1 MSAEIIV
8 FAIVVAFAA
17 ATIQSVTGFGFS
29 LTLVPL
35 LAVAWEPKAAVPVSL
50 LLGLATNVA
59 LLTQVRGQVT
69 IRRLPGLYL
78 GLIIGIPLGVLF
90 LERVD
95 ADTLQITV
103 GAVVFA
109 ATVLL
114 YLQPSIDAGHDSFKL
129 RLGAGTMG
137 GALTAATSMG
147 GPPVVLYLLGRET
160 EIDRYRATL
169 LAYFLPSGVLAV
181 TAFVIVGRVDA
192 DVLIIAGAALPAVV
206 AGILVGGWLRT
217 HLNPE
222 RFRRAVV
229 GVLIATSISVTV
241 LAIVG

>member
-8 FAIVVAFAA
+8 FAIVVSFAA
-17 ATIQSVTGFGFS
+17 ATVQSVTGFGFS

-35 LAVAWEPKAAVPVSL
+35 LAAAWEPKEAVPVSL

-59 LLTQVRGQVT
+59 LLTQVRGEVT
-69 IRRLPGLYL
+69 VRRLPGLYL
-78 GLIIGIPLGVLF
+78 GLLIGIPLGVLF
-90 LERVD
+90 LEQVG

-103 GAVVFA
+103 GVVVFA
-109 ATVLL
+109 ATMLL
-114 YLQPSIDAGHDSFKL
+114 YTQPSIDPGHDAFAM
-129 RLGAGTMG
+129 RLGAGAIG
-137 GALTAATSMG
+137 GALSSATSMG

-181 TAFVIVGRVDA
+181 AALIIVGRVNA
-192 DVLIIAGAALPAVV
+192 DVLTVSAAALPAVV
-206 AGILVGGWLRT
+206 AGIVAGGWLRP

-241 LAIVG
+241 LAVVG

>member
-1 MSAEIIV
+1 MSVELVI
-8 FAIVVAFAA
+8 FAVVVAFTA
-17 ATIQSVTGFGFS
+17 ATVQSVTGFGFS

-35 LAVAWEPKAAVPVSL
+35 LAVAWEPKAAVAVSIL
-50 LLGLATNVA
+50 LALATNVV
-59 LLTQVRGQVT
+59 LLTQVRGQVSV
-69 IRRLPGLYL
+69 RRLPGLYL

-103 GAVVFA
+103 GIVVFA
-109 ATVLL
+109 ATVLI
-114 YLQPSIDAGHDSFKL
+114 YLQPSIDTGHDSFGMQ
-129 RLGAGTMG
+129 LGAGTMG
-137 GALTAATSMG
+137 GALTSATSMG

-181 TAFVIVGRVDA
+181 TAFVIVGRIDS
-192 DVLIIAGAALPAVV
+192 DVLIIAAAAVPAVV
-206 AGILVGGWLRT
+206 AGILTGGWLRT

-222 RFRRAVV
+222 RFRRVV
-229 GVLIATSISVTV
+229 LGVLIVTSISVTI
-241 LAIVG
+241 LAIIG

>member
-1 MSAEIIV
+1 MSAELVV
-8 FAIVVAFAA
+8 FAMVLAFTA

-50 LLGLATNVA
+50 LLALATNVA
-59 LLTQVRGQVT
+59 LLAQVRGQVT
-69 IRRLPGLYL
+69 MRRLPGLYL

-103 GAVVFA
+103 GVVVFA
-109 ATVLL
+109 ATILL
-114 YLQPSIDAGHDSFKL
+114 YLQPSIDAGHDSFGL
-129 RLGAGTMG
+129 RLGAGAMG
-137 GALTAATSMG
+137 GALTSATSMG

-181 TAFVIVGRVDA
+181 TAFVIVGRIDS
-192 DVLIIAGAALPAVV
+192 DVLIITAAAVPAVV
-206 AGILVGGWLRT
+206 AGILTGGWLRT
-217 HLNPE
+217 HLNAE
-222 RFRRAVV
+222 RFRRIVL
-229 GVLIATSISVTV
+229 GVLIATSISVTI

>member
-1 MSAEIIV
+1 MSVELVV
-8 FAIVVAFAA
+8 FAMILAFSA

-50 LLGLATNVA
+50 LLALAANVA
-59 LLTQVRGQVT
+59 LLAQVRGQVT
-69 IRRLPGLYL
+69 VRRLPGLYL

-103 GAVVFA
+103 GVVVFA

-114 YLQPSIDAGHDSFKL
+114 YLQPSIDAGHDSFGL
-129 RLGAGTMG
+129 RLGAGAMG

-181 TAFVIVGRVDA
+181 TAFVIVGRIDS
-192 DVLIIAGAALPAVV
+192 DVLIISAAALPAVV
-206 AGILVGGWLRT
+206 AGILTGGWLRT
-217 HLNPE
+217 HLNAE
-222 RFRRAVV
+222 RFRRIVL
-229 GVLIATSISVTV
+229 GVLIATSISVTI

>member
-1 MSAEIIV
+1 MSVEIVV
-8 FAIVVAFAA
+8 FAMVVAFAA
-17 ATIQSVTGFGFS
+17 ATVQSVTGFGFS

-50 LLGLATNVA
+50 LLSLATNIA

-69 IRRLPGLYL
+69 VSRLPGLYL
-78 GLIIGIPLGVLF
+78 GLIIGVPLGVLF

-95 ADTLQITV
+95 ADTLQIAV
-103 GAVVFA
+103 GVVVFA

-114 YLQPSIDAGHDSFKL
+114 YFQPSIDAGHDPLAL
-129 RLGAGTMG
+129 RIGAGMMG
-137 GALTAATSMG
+137 GALGSATSMN

-181 TAFVIVGRVDA
+181 TALVLVGRVDS
-192 DVLIIAGAALPAVV
+192 DVLIVTGSALPAVV
-206 AGILVGGWLRT
+206 AGILTGGWLRT

-222 RFRRAVV
+222 RFRRI
-229 GVLIATSISVTV
+229 VLADLIVTSISVTI

>member
-1 MSAEIIV
+1 MSVELVI
-8 FAIVVAFAA
+8 FAVVVAFTA
-17 ATIQSVTGFGFS
+17 ATVQSVTGFGFS

-50 LLGLATNVA
+50 LLALATNIA

-69 IRRLPGLYL
+69 VRRLPGLYL
-78 GLIIGIPLGVLF
+78 GLLIGVPLGVLF

-95 ADTLQITV
+95 ADTLQIAV

-114 YLQPSIDAGHDSFKL
+114 YLQPSIDAGHDPFAL
-129 RLGAGTMG
+129 RLGAGMMG
-137 GALTAATSMG
+137 GALGSATSMN
-147 GPPVVLYLLGRET
+147 GPPVVLYLLGREP

-181 TAFVIVGRVDA
+181 AALVIVGRVDA
-192 DVLIIAGAALPAVV
+192 DVLIVAGAALPAVL
-206 AGILVGGWLRT
+206 AGILMGGWLRT
-217 HLNPE
+217 HLNQE

-229 GVLIATSISVTV
+229 GVLITTSISVTV
-241 LAIVG
+241 LAIIG

>member
-1 MSAEIIV
+1 MSAELVV
-8 FAIVVAFAA
+8 FAMVLAFTA

-50 LLGLATNVA
+50 LLALATNVA
-59 LLTQVRGQVT
+59 LLAQVRGQVT
-69 IRRLPGLYL
+69 MRRLPGLYL

-103 GAVVFA
+103 GVVVFA
-109 ATVLL
+109 ATILL
-114 YLQPSIDAGHDSFKL
+114 YLQPSIDAGHDSFGL
-129 RLGAGTMG
+129 RLGAGAMG
-137 GALTAATSMG
+137 GALTSATSMG

-181 TAFVIVGRVDA
+181 TAFVIVGRIDS
-192 DVLIIAGAALPAVV
+192 DVLIITAAAVPAVV
-206 AGILVGGWLRT
+206 AGILTGGWLRT
-217 HLNPE
+217 HLNAE
-222 RFRRAVV
+222 RFRRIVL
-229 GVLIATSISVTV
+229 GVLIATGISVTI

>member
-1 MSAEIIV
+1 MSVEIVV

-17 ATIQSVTGFGFS
+17 ATVQSVTGFGFS
-29 LTLVPL
+29 LTLAPL
-35 LAVAWEPKAAVPVSL
+35 LAAAWEPKAAVPVSL
-50 LLGLATNVA
+50 LLALATNIV

-69 IRRLPGLYL
+69 FRRLPGLYL
-78 GLIIGIPLGVLF
+78 GLLIGVPLGVLF
-90 LERVD
+90 LEQVD
-95 ADTLQITV
+95 ADTLQIAV

-114 YLQPSIDAGHDSFKL
+114 YLQPSIDAGHDPFAL
-129 RLGAGTMG
+129 RLGAGMMS
-137 GALTAATSMG
+137 GALGSATSMN

-160 EIDRYRATL
+160 EIDRYRATM

-181 TAFVIVGRVDA
+181 TALVLVGRVDA
-192 DVLIIAGAALPAVV
+192 DVLIVAGAALPAVV
-206 AGILVGGWLRT
+206 AGILTGGWLRT

-241 LAIVG
+241 LAIVP

>member
-1 MSAEIIV
+1 MSVELVI
-8 FAIVVAFAA
+8 FAVVVAFTA
-17 ATIQSVTGFGFS
+17 ATVQSVTGFGFS

-35 LAVAWEPKAAVPVSL
+35 LAVAWEPKAAVAVSL
-50 LLGLATNVA
+50 LLALATNVV
-59 LLTQVRGQVT
+59 LLTQVRGQVSVG
-69 IRRLPGLYL
+69 RLPGLYL

-103 GAVVFA
+103 GIVVLA
-109 ATVLL
+109 ATVLI
-114 YLQPSIDAGHDSFKL
+114 YLQPSMDAGHDSL
-129 RLGAGTMG
+129 RLQVGAGAMG
-137 GALTAATSMG
+137 GALTSATSMG

-181 TAFVIVGRVDA
+181 GAFVIVGRIDA
-192 DVLIIAGAALPAVV
+192 DVLIITAAAVPAVV
-206 AGILVGGWLRT
+206 AGILTGGWLRT

-222 RFRRAVV
+222 RFRRVV
-229 GVLIATSISVTV
+229 LGVLVVTSISVTI
-241 LAIVG
+241 LAIIG

>member
-1 MSAEIIV
+1 MSVELVV
-8 FAIVVAFAA
+8 FAIVVAFSA
-17 ATIQSVTGFGFS
+17 ATVQSVTGFGFS

-50 LLGLATNVA
+50 LLGLATNFA
-59 LLTQVRGQVT
+59 LLSQVQGQVT
-69 IRRLPGLYL
+69 MRRLPGLYL

-103 GAVVFA
+103 GVVVFA

-114 YLQPSIDAGHDSFKL
+114 YLQPSIDAGHDSFGL
-129 RLGAGTMG
+129 RFGAGAMG
-137 GALTAATSMG
+137 GALTSATSMG

-181 TAFVIVGRVDA
+181 TAFIIVGRIDS
-192 DVLIIAGAALPAVV
+192 DVLIITAAGVPAVV
-206 AGILVGGWLRT
+206 AGILTGGWLRT

-222 RFRRAVV
+222 RFRRIVL
-229 GVLIATSISVTV
+229 GVLIATSVSVTT

>member
-1 MSAEIIV
+1 MSAELVV
-8 FAIVVAFAA
+8 FAMVLAFTA

-50 LLGLATNVA
+50 LLALATNVA
-59 LLTQVRGQVT
+59 LLAQVRGQVT
-69 IRRLPGLYL
+69 MRRLPGLYL

-103 GAVVFA
+103 GVVVFA
-109 ATVLL
+109 ATILL
-114 YLQPSIDAGHDSFKL
+114 YLQPSIDAGHDSFGL
-129 RLGAGTMG
+129 RLGAGAMG
-137 GALTAATSMG
+137 GALTSATSMG

-181 TAFVIVGRVDA
+181 TAFVIVGRIDS
-192 DVLIIAGAALPAVV
+192 DVLIITAAAVPAVV
-206 AGILVGGWLRT
+206 AGILTGGWLRT
-217 HLNPE
+217 HLNAG
-222 RFRRAVV
+222 RFRRIVL
-229 GVLIATSISVTV
+229 GVLIATGISVTI